1 MCFLRPQKLTKSS
14 PSIWHLLHN
23 VKSTV
28 KISSI
33 FVAFLENMNFKYM
46 DQNTIIKRVY
56 LSSIWISKIK
66 KFSFLRTQFSI
77 MVQCAVLLH
86 LLDEGTHILVP
97 REKML
102 KGFFSILERERDWV
116 ERAAERRMNQQVHEN
131 GQNSTHYYWVRF
143 HAALML
149 LPTAHTVYVGRTHR

>member
-1 MCFLRPQKLTKSS
+1 MKYLKFLQEVNFIMIRLKVYRTVLQIGKWP
-14 PSIWHLLHN
+14 LL
-23 VKSTV
+23 
-28 KISSI
+28 
-33 FVAFLENMNFKYM
+33 AMYM
-46 DQNTIIKRVY
+46 DQNATIGHVY
-56 LSSIWISKIK
+56 LSSIWILKIN
-66 KFSFLRTQFSI
+66 KFSFLRTKFSI
-77 MVQCAVLLH
+77 MIQRAVLLH

-116 ERAAERRMNQQVHEN
+116 ERAASRERRMNQQVHEN

-149 LPTAHTVYVGRTHR
+149 LPTASILSLYVGRTHR